1 MLRRGTASAALLFFM
16 IKLPIFKIICSC
28 TKKFVPLRSQ
38 IFEAMK
44 KTILLMAM
52 VAVLFACK
60 SKDEPQAQHQV
71 TFRVPE
77 LAVETEPMNAPA
89 VRRVAPLTDED
100 GSQMTDLLLF
110 DGATYLMRQ
119 QNTDTDFGTVTV
131 MLTAGEH
138 HLHFVATRSTELS
151 YDEGVLNCA
160 SLRSTFGKHYDIN
173 VTGGSDEYVTMD
185 RLTGM
190 VVITI
195 EDEIPAGAANLRIQ
209 FGDYYKGLNPTT
221 FAGVR
226 SGAFDQTV
234 SLSSK
239 VGQTDVQYKLNV
251 LAPVYGTESTT
262 SYTLTA
268 TNGSGDVIGQ
278 ATGTMPINSNTKT
291 LLHGNLFT
299 GTRSFLSLATSWG
312 ADSDVTF

>member
-1 MLRRGTASAALLFFM
+1 
-16 IKLPIFKIICSC
+16 
-28 TKKFVPLRSQ
+28 
-38 IFEAMK
+38 MK
-44 KTILLMAM
+44 KTFLLCALCALM
-52 VAVLFACK
+52 LLGCK
-60 SKDEPQAQHQV
+60 SKNDPENVQQHQV
-71 TFRVPE
+71 TFRVPQ
-77 LAVETEPMNAPA
+77 LAVETEPMNAPG
-89 VRRVAPLTDED
+89 VRKVAPLTDED
-100 GSQMTDLLLF
+100 GSQMTDLILF

-119 QNTDTDFGTVTV
+119 QNTDPNFGTVTV

-151 YDEGVLNCA
+151 YDEGILNCT

-226 SGAFDQTV
+226 SGDFDQTV
-234 SLSSK
+234 SLASK
-239 VGQTDVQYKLNV
+239 VGQTDVQYKLNI

-262 SYTLTA
+262 TYTLTA

>member
-1 MLRRGTASAALLFFM
+1 MNKNLILCAVMALLC
-16 IKLPIFKIICSC
+16 LSCS
-28 TKKFVPLRSQ
+28 K
-38 IFEAMK
+38 
-44 KTILLMAM
+44 
-52 VAVLFACK
+52 
-60 SKDEPQAQHQV
+60 KDEPANVQQHQV
-71 TFRVPE
+71 TFRVPQ

-89 VRRVAPLTDED
+89 VRKVAPLTDED
-100 GSQMTDLLLF
+100 GAQMTDLILF

-119 QNTDTDFGTVTV
+119 QNTDPNFGTVTV

-160 SLRSTFGKHYDIN
+160 SLRSTFGKHYDLN

-226 SGAFDQTV
+226 SGDFDQTV
-234 SLSSK
+234 SIASK
-239 VGQTDVQYKLNV
+239 VGQTDVQYKLNI

-262 SYTLTA
+262 TYTLTA
-268 TNGSGDVIGQ
+268 TNGSGEVIGQ

>member
-1 MLRRGTASAALLFFM
+1 
-16 IKLPIFKIICSC
+16 
-28 TKKFVPLRSQ
+28 
-38 IFEAMK
+38 MK
-44 KTILLMAM
+44 KTFLLCALCALM
-52 VAVLFACK
+52 LLGCK
-60 SKDEPQAQHQV
+60 SKNDPENVQQHQV
-71 TFRVPE
+71 TFRVPQ

-89 VRRVAPLTDED
+89 VRKVAPLTDED

-119 QNTDTDFGTVTV
+119 QNTDPDFGTVTV

-160 SLRSTFGKHYDIN
+160 SLRATFGKHYDIN

-209 FGDYYKGLNPTT
+209 FGDFYKGLNPTT

-226 SGAFDQTV
+226 SGEFDQTV
-234 SLSSK
+234 SLASK
-239 VGQTDVQYKLNV
+239 VGQTDVQYKLNI

-262 SYTLTA
+262 TYTLTA

-299 GTRSFLSLATSWG
+299 GTRSFISLATSWG
-312 ADSDVTF
+312 ADNDVTF

>member
-1 MLRRGTASAALLFFM
+1 
-16 IKLPIFKIICSC
+16 
-28 TKKFVPLRSQ
+28 
-38 IFEAMK
+38 MK
-44 KTILLMAM
+44 KLFLCAA
-52 VAVLFACK
+52 VAVSLLACK
-60 SKDEPQAQHQV
+60 SKDEPENLQKQQHQV

-77 LAVETEPMNAPA
+77 LAVETEPMNAPG
-89 VRRVAPLTDED
+89 VRKVAPLTDED

-131 MLTAGEH
+131 LLTAGEH
-138 HLHFVATRSTELS
+138 HLHFVATRPTDLS
-151 YDEGVLNCA
+151 YDEGILNCA
-160 SLRSTFGKHYDIN
+160 SLRQTYGKHYDLN

-209 FGDYYKGLNPTT
+209 FGDFYKGLNPTT

-226 SGAFDQTV
+226 SGEFDQTV
-234 SLSSK
+234 SLASK
-239 VGQTDVQYKLNV
+239 VGQTDVQYKLNI

-262 SYTLTA
+262 TYTLTA
-268 TNGSGDVIGQ
+268 TNGSGEVIGQ

-299 GTRSFLSLATSWG
+299 GTRSFISLATSWG

>member
-1 MLRRGTASAALLFFM
+1 
-16 IKLPIFKIICSC
+16 
-28 TKKFVPLRSQ
+28 
-38 IFEAMK
+38 MK
-44 KTILLMAM
+44 KTLFLCAL
-52 VAVLFACK
+52 VAVLFSCK
-60 SKDEPQAQHQV
+60 SKNEPEAQHQV
-71 TFRVPE
+71 TFRVPA
-77 LAVETEPMNAPA
+77 LQVETEPMSAPS
-89 VRRVAPLTDED
+89 VRKVAPLTDDD
-100 GSQMTDLLLF
+100 GAQMTDLILF

-119 QNTDTDFGTVTV
+119 QNTDPNFGTVTV

-226 SGAFDQTV
+226 SGDFDQTV
-234 SLSSK
+234 SIASK
-239 VGQTDVQYKLNV
+239 VGQTDVQYKLNI

-262 SYTLTA
+262 TYTLTA
-268 TNGSGDVIGQ
+268 TNGSSEVIGQ
-278 ATGTMPINSNTKT
+278 ATGTMTIASNTKT

-299 GTRSFLSLATSWG
+299 GTRSFLSLSTAWN
-312 ADSDVTF
+312 SDIDEGF

>member
-1 MLRRGTASAALLFFM
+1 MLCVCPFFVVS
-16 IKLPIFKIICSC
+16 LC
-28 TKKFVPLRSQ
+28 TQ
-38 IFEAMK
+38 NFEAMK
-44 KTILLMAM
+44 KTLFLCAL
-52 VAVLFACK
+52 VAVLFSCK
-60 SKDEPQAQHQV
+60 SKNEPEAQHQV
-71 TFRVPE
+71 TFRVPA
-77 LAVETEPMNAPA
+77 LQVETEPMNAPS
-89 VRRVAPLTDED
+89 VRKVAPLTDDD
-100 GSQMTDLLLF
+100 GAQMTDLILF

-119 QNTDTDFGTVTV
+119 QNTDPNFGTVTV

-160 SLRSTFGKHYDIN
+160 SLRSTFGKHYDLN

-226 SGAFDQTV
+226 SGDFDQTV

-239 VGQTDVQYKLNV
+239 VGQTDVQYKLNI

-262 SYTLTA
+262 TYTLTA
-268 TNGSGDVIGQ
+268 TNGSSEVIGQ
-278 ATGTMPINSNTKT
+278 ATGTMTIASNTKT
-291 LLHGNLFT
+291 LLHGSLFT
-299 GTRSFLSLATSWG
+299 GTRSFLSLSTAWN
-312 ADSDVTF
+312 SDIDEGF

>member
-1 MLRRGTASAALLFFM
+1 MLCVCPFFVVS
-16 IKLPIFKIICSC
+16 LC
-28 TKKFVPLRSQ
+28 TQ
-38 IFEAMK
+38 NFEAMK
-44 KTILLMAM
+44 KTLFLCAL
-52 VAVLFACK
+52 VAVLFSCK
-60 SKDEPQAQHQV
+60 SKNEPEAEHQV
-71 TFRVPE
+71 TFRLPA
-77 LAVETEPMNAPA
+77 LQVETESISAPG
-89 VRRVAPLTDED
+89 VRKVAPLTDED
-100 GSQMTDLLLF
+100 GAQMTDLILF
-110 DGATYLMRQ
+110 DCATYLMRQ
-119 QNTDTDFGTVTV
+119 QNTDPNFGTVTV

-151 YDEGVLNCA
+151 YDDGVLNCA

-195 EDEIPAGAANLRIQ
+195 EDEIPEGAANLRIQ

-226 SGAFDQTV
+226 SGDFDQTV

-239 VGQTDVQYKLNV
+239 VGQTDVQYKLHV

-262 SYTLTA
+262 TYTLTA

-291 LLHGNLFT
+291 LLHGNLFV
-299 GTRSFLSLATSWG
+299 GTRSFISLATSWG

>member
-1 MLRRGTASAALLFFM
+1 MLCVCPFFVVS
-16 IKLPIFKIICSC
+16 LC
-28 TKKFVPLRSQ
+28 TQ
-38 IFEAMK
+38 NFEAMK
-44 KTILLMAM
+44 KTLFLCAL
-52 VAVLFACK
+52 VAVLFSCK
-60 SKDEPQAQHQV
+60 SKNEPEAQHQV
-71 TFRVPE
+71 TFRVPQ
-77 LAVETEPMNAPA
+77 LAVETEPMSAPG
-89 VRRVAPLTDED
+89 VRKVAPLTDED
-100 GSQMTDLLLF
+100 GAQMTDLILF

-119 QNTDTDFGTVTV
+119 QNTDPNFGTVTV

-151 YDEGVLNCA
+151 YSEGILNCA
-160 SLRSTFGKHYDIN
+160 SLRSTFGKHYDLN

-195 EDEIPAGAANLRIQ
+195 EDEIPEGAANLRIQ

-226 SGAFDQTV
+226 SGDFDQTV

-239 VGQTDVQYKLNV
+239 IGQTDAQYRLNI
-251 LAPVYGTESTT
+251 LAPVYGEESETT
-262 SYTLTA
+262 YMLTA
-268 TNGSGDVIGQ
+268 TNGSGDIIGQ
-278 ATGTMPINSNTKT
+278 ATGTMTIASNTKT

-299 GTRSFLSLATSWG
+299 GTRSFLSLSTAWN
-312 ADSDVTF
+312 SDIDEGF

>member
-1 MLRRGTASAALLFFM
+1 
-16 IKLPIFKIICSC
+16 
-28 TKKFVPLRSQ
+28 
-38 IFEAMK
+38 MK
-44 KTILLMAM
+44 KTFLLCALCALM
-52 VAVLFACK
+52 LLGCK
-60 SKDEPQAQHQV
+60 SKNDPENVQHQV
-71 TFRVPE
+71 TFRVPQ

-89 VRRVAPLTDED
+89 IRKVAPLTDED
-100 GSQMTDLLLF
+100 GLQMTDLILF

-119 QNTDTDFGTVTV
+119 QNTDPNFGTVTV

-138 HLHFVATRSTELS
+138 HLHFVATSSTELS
-151 YDEGVLNCA
+151 YAEGVLNCA
-160 SLRSTFGKHYDIN
+160 SLRPTYGKHYDIN

-226 SGAFDQTV
+226 SGDFDQTV
-234 SLSSK
+234 SIASK
-239 VGQTDVQYKLNV
+239 VGQTDVQYKLHI

-262 SYTLTA
+262 TYTLTA

-291 LLHGNLFT
+291 LLHGDLFT